1 MRVNQTKRRNM
12 AELCPEWY
20 IQRWDQMGNIFVRTD
35 VVNSRLRVWQTMNIN
50 TSYRCWPIVWV
61 RKGQAELLWLLPT
74 YKILEWNFWL
84 PQQPAMKII
93 RVELCTM
100 LVAASSMLFS
110 LRCGKLEPVPTS
122 AAQYSILATIHTF
135 LLIHSS
141 MCWPWIDDDDYGYA
155 GCENFY
161 PTRIGAAAQV
171 LISFLFYQGSHFSGL
186 TKFPD
191 FSSIFCHFSSI
202 VLMFCFFNWKFN
214 PFYQKNAQ
222 FI

>member
-1 MRVNQTKRRNM
+1 
-12 AELCPEWY
+12 
-20 IQRWDQMGNIFVRTD
+20 
-35 VVNSRLRVWQTMNIN
+35 MNIN
-50 TSYRCWPIVWV
+50 ISYRCWPIVWV
-61 RKGQAELLWLLPT
+61 RKGQAEFLWLLPT

-141 MCWPWIDDDDYGYA
+141 VCWPWIDDEDYGYA
-155 GCENFY
+155 GCENVY
-161 PTRIGAAAQV
+161 PTRIGAATQV
-171 LISFLFYQGSHFSGL
+171 HISFLFYRYTSVIRTDWECRQFDTECHQASKTPFRNCFLCLFLLSPAFEVDGTIRQCRSL
-186 TKFPD
+186 VDCTKSD
-191 FSSIFCHFSSI
+191 TILVHT
-202 VLMFCFFNWKFN
+202 NNHYK
-214 PFYQKNAQ
+214 YH
-222 FI
+222 

>member
-1 MRVNQTKRRNM
+1 
-12 AELCPEWY
+12 
-20 IQRWDQMGNIFVRTD
+20 
-35 VVNSRLRVWQTMNIN
+35 MNIN
-50 TSYRCWPIVWV
+50 ISYRCWPIVWV
-61 RKGQAELLWLLPT
+61 PKGQAEFLWLLPT

-141 MCWPWIDDDDYGYA
+141 VCWPQRYTLVCISLGYA
-155 GCENFY
+155 GCENVY
-161 PTRIGAAAQV
+161 PTRIGAATQV
-171 LISFLFYQGSHFSGL
+171 HISFLFYRYTSVIWTDWECRQL
-186 TKFPD
+186 TRNVIRPLKLPFEIV
-191 FSSIFCHFSSI
+191 FFAYFCCLQRS
-202 VLMFCFFNWKFN
+202 K
-214 PFYQKNAQ
+214 
-222 FI
+222 